1 VQSLPFFIIE
11 LVALLSQTTHWEVV
25 GAGVGAGVGFLVGAG
40 VSGSSDFGMHV
51 A

>member
-1 VQSLPFFIIE
+1 VVQSLPFLIIE
-11 LVALLSQTTHWEVV
+11 LVALLSQTMHWEV
-25 GAGVGAGVGFLVGAG
+25 VGAGVGFLVGAG